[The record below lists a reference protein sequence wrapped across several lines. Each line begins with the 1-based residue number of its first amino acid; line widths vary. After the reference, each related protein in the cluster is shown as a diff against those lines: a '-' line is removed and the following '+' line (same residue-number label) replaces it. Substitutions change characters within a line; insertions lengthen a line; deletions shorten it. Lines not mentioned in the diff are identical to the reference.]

1 MLGIAI
7 TGPVSDA
14 GGYRLAGRSI
24 YEAYIQISDAGETD
38 KISLSGRS
46 VLGHIDHYRTIG
58 IGVRMNAAHNVE
70 AAGYKHLMSRSVR
83 HGISHCNHSLDAIR
97 FGKYQSA
104 LFSAKFDSVGIR
116 VNITAVPFITAI
128 SPALDLPGLCFVDHQ
143 YILDVGQTGTFERHI
158 DAVHVIGF
166 VILVRK
172 SVFAQQ
178 VYVRP
183 VQGPTMEFAV
193 RRECQSGEAVIEA
206 YFLGHVIIISAAGT
220 RHRCRTAV
228 RIFFL
233 DKHLTPPPT
242 LREFLDVHLHEV

>member
-7 TGPVSDA
+7 AGPVSDA

-24 YEAYIQISDAGETD
+24 YEAYIHISDAGETD

-83 HGISHCNHSLDAIR
+83 HGISHCNHALDAIR
-97 FGKYQSA
+97 FGKYQSRLIPGKLNA
-104 LFSAKFDSVGIR
+104 
-116 VNITAVPFITAI
+116 VNIGENIATIPFIAAECLT
-128 SPALDLPGLCFVDHQ
+128 LDLPGLCFVDHQ

-158 DAVHVIGF
+158 DAVHVFGF

-178 VYVRP
+178 V
-183 VQGPTMEFAV
+183 
-193 RRECQSGEAVIEA
+193 
-206 YFLGHVIIISAAGT
+206 
-220 RHRCRTAV
+220 
-228 RIFFL
+228 
-233 DKHLTPPPT
+233 
-242 LREFLDVHLHEV
+242 